1 MLPWLLV
8 NGLIL
13 LAAYGLG
20 SIPSGYLAGRWLKG
34 IDIREQG
41 SGSMGATNVLR
52 TLGKIPAAVV
62 LGVDIS
68 KGALAIAM
76 VKAVYGGLS
85 TVTQLA
91 EATVKPES
99 VLPWM
104 VTAAGLA
111 ALLGHSRP
119 IWLKFRGGKSVASS
133 LGVLVALSWPVA
145 LGTAGVFALMLAV
158 TRIVS
163 LSSIMAAVAVSGWM
177 YGLHQPLAYCL
188 FGLLGGLYVI
198 GLHRSNIQRL
208 LAGTEPKIGQKL
220 PEATIV
226 AEK

>member
-8 NGLIL
+8 NALLL

-52 TLGKIPAAVV
+52 TLGKIPAIGV
-62 LGVDIS
+62 LLVDIS
-68 KGALAIAM
+68 KGGLAIAM
-76 VKAVYGGLS
+76 VKFCYHLPVVS
-85 TVTQLA
+85 QLA
-91 EATVKPES
+91 KGIVNPE
-99 VLPWM
+99 VLLPWM

-111 ALLGHSRP
+111 ALIGHSRP
-119 IWLKFRGGKSVASS
+119 VWLNFRGGKSVASS
-133 LGVLVALSWPVA
+133 LGVLAALSWPVA
-145 LGTAGVFALMLAV
+145 LGTAGVFALMLAL

-163 LSSIMAAVAVSGWM
+163 LSSMTAALAVSAWM
-177 YGLHQPLAYCL
+177 IGLHQPLAYCL
-188 FGLLGGLYVI
+188 FGFLGGLYVI

-208 LAGTEPKIGQKL
+208 LAGTEPKVGEKL
-220 PEATIV
+220 PETATV
-226 AEK
+226 TEK